1 MVLSQATRMAIFSS
15 FLKVRFVDRATGS
28 MLSFTSTFW
37 SPERVLVRLVNFT
50 FLGFRLSRPTVMNF
64 TPSNCQGPESQKA

>member
-1 MVLSQATRMAIFSS
+1 
-15 FLKVRFVDRATGS
+15 